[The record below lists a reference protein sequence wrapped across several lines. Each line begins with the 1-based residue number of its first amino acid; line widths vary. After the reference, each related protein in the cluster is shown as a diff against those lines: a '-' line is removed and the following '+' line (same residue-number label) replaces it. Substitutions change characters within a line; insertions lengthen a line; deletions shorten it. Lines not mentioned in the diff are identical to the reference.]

1 MKRLTLTLL
10 GVVFAA
16 TLNAQVEDDWET
28 KMKQSR
34 ENAQESFAKFRQKA
48 LDDYE
53 NFRQKA
59 NAEYAKF
66 LEEAWKPF
74 DSKPAEEIPWQPK
87 PVVPNFTYDDPDPEP
102 VPNPKPD
109 PVPSPEPVKISELSP
124 VPEPEP
130 EPLPVPDPVV
140 VPDFERSDEAA
151 PVPVPT
157 PRRKSEQIQFESV
170 VADPKPISRPQPVE
184 PIVPK
189 PVPAAAAQT
198 LNFYGSSFPFHL
210 DKEETLHLKDISE
223 KSVANLWTQ
232 LSDSRYDNV
241 IAECLQQREERNL
254 CDWAYVKL
262 TQNVAEKYCGAKTNE
277 AVVMQMYLL
286 TQSGYQTRIARAGNS
301 LTLLLGSVEK
311 IYRYKYFQ
319 LDGLKFYIIDRSLEN
334 MQMNISNHAFPG
346 EKPFSMT
353 MTQPKLNVKKTEKR
367 TIASKR
373 YPDVK
378 ITVETNRNLIDFF
391 NDCPLSAQWNYYSK
405 ASMSD
410 VLKESLYPGLRKAIE
425 GKSELE
431 AVDILLNFV
440 QTGLSYATD
449 GEQFGYERPLYP
461 DETIFYPYC
470 DCEDRSILFSCLVRE
485 LVGLDVVLLNY
496 PGHLATAVHFNEN
509 VTGDYLTIDGKTYLI
524 CDPTFINGAPV
535 GRCAKEFKAEKPKV
549 VKI

>member
-124 VPEPEP
+124 VSEPEP
-130 EPLPVPDPVV
+130 EPIPVPDPVV

-170 VADPKPISRPQPVE
+170 VAYPKPISRPQPVE

-210 DKEETLHLKDISE
+210 DKEETLQLKDISE

-262 TQNVAEKYCGAKTNE
+262 TQNVAEKYCGANTNE

-286 TQSGYQTRIARAGNS
+286 TQSGYQTRIARAGKR

>member
-130 EPLPVPDPVV
+130 EPIPVPDPVV

>member
-10 GVVFAA
+10 GVAFAA

-34 ENAQESFAKFRQKA
+34 ESAQESFAKFRQKA

-102 VPNPKPD
+102 VPNPQPD
-109 PVPSPEPVKISELSP
+109 PVPSPEPVKISELTP

-130 EPLPVPDPVV
+130 EPIPVPDPVV

-151 PVPVPT
+151 PVPIPA

-223 KSVANLWTQ
+223 KSVAQLWTQ

-262 TQNVAEKYCGAKTNE
+262 TQSVAEKYCGAKTNE

-286 TQSGYQTRIARAGNS
+286 TQSGYQTRIARADKR

-367 TIASKR
+367 TIVSKR